1 MRSGSRDTEPAVLL
15 GWYDEI
21 VAAVDRVSVGG
32 EIGPDARAAMEA
44 LARHVGGTIEHGAG
58 VLPGATATL
67 APDEV
72 VSNAAVMMFGGI
84 ETSEGMTTS
93 LFWHLLTNRDQ
104 LGGGH
109 GGSRR
114 WPRTPS
120 RSRCASSRPPAG
132 STATRPPIASWVAR
146 RSGRAIS

>member
-1 MRSGSRDTEPAVLL
+1 MLL

-32 EIGPDARAAMEA
+32 EIGPEARAAMDA
-44 LARHVGGTIEHGAG
+44 LARHVGGTIEHGHG

-93 LFWHLLTNRDQ
+93 LFWHLLDQ
-104 LGGGH
+104 PGSVGGGRE
-109 GGSRR
+109 GPLARR
-114 WPRTPS
+114 ER
-120 RSRCASSRPPAG
+120 RRGVPAPGAGRRRG
-132 STATRPPIASWVAR
+132 STATPPPMASWAAR
-146 RSGRAIS
+146 RSGQATS